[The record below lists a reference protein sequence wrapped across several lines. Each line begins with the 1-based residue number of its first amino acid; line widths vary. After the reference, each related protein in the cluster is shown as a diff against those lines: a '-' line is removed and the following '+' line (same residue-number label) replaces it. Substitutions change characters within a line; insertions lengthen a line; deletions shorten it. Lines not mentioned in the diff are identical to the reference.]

1 MDTVKVVQLAHTL
14 RGKVSEITPP
24 SMNSKQ
30 LLQGC
35 GKLAGREF
43 RKLALMKPSCILY
56 MPMFV

>member
-35 GKLAGREF
+35 GKLAGD
-43 RKLALMKPSCILY
+43 RKS
-56 MPMFV
+56 VV